1 MPRPEITIKRIHSRY
16 LMLFFLVF
24 LLCCFG
30 GGLCQNLTR
39 FLSFVFFSSER
50 FSGCLTFGCFSR
62 EDFTG
67 FVTQTGKFRFHN
79 FVELLG
85 QRDADENRH
94 VNAGFNGGAG
104 IDAQFCNEGTDGDDD
119 QLGCRLHF
127 FGFKYFQSF
136 RSGEYAEKKG
146 VEDRKQDQ
154 CSWTDG
160 YLNLTDGIGDD
171 DKEKRQQKDFIFV
184 AQAIP
189 GRRIQVGF
197 FFYDRLLL

>member
-1 MPRPEITIKRIHSRY
+1 M
-16 LMLFFLVF
+16 
-24 LLCCFG
+24 G
-30 GGLCQNLTR
+30 GADR
-39 FLSFVFFSSER
+39 F
-50 FSGCLTFGCFSR
+50 TFQAEQQGNR
-62 EDFTG
+62 QGE
-67 FVTQTGKFRFHN
+67 
-79 FVELLG
+79 
-85 QRDADENRH
+85 ENRSK
-94 VNAGFNGGAG
+94 VSDFLEDQSRAGGNDGFNGGAG

-119 QLGCRLHF
+119 QLGCRFHF
-127 FGFKYFQSF
+127 FGFKNFQGF

-154 CSWTDG
+154 CSGTDG